1 MNVQGGLK
9 VTDLR
14 WIERAL
20 PFDHVGSY
28 VSLHVGGRVFLAKV
42 TYTQRSFGPSL
53 SVFFHAMDRLFLRS
67 LQVRANP
74 WGQGCEHS
82 IRTVVQLHPFNR
94 SKQVGGMD
102 PTICPH
108 WGVTLPCLYVH
119 GTAGG
124 LGRIWMNPMSHD
136 CTSKT
141 PAGTFSIRSSHWIKV
156 KT

>member
-1 MNVQGGLK
+1 
-9 VTDLR
+9 
-14 WIERAL
+14 
-20 PFDHVGSY
+20 
-28 VSLHVGGRVFLAKV
+28 
-42 TYTQRSFGPSL
+42 
-53 SVFFHAMDRLFLRS
+53 MDRLFLRS

-108 WGVTLPCLYVH
+108 WEVTLPCLYVH

-136 CTSKT
+136 RTSKT
-141 PAGTFSIRSSHWIKV
+141 PAGTFSIRSSYWIKV
-156 KT
+156 KTQSTTHDQFSQHAGDQELDVKD